1 MTVKASK
8 LAIAI
13 AVIGSFALATAAETF
28 AQAPSTP
35 RQYWNYAP
43 NSGISPDQNSLD
55 TLCAGHDWVG
65 KGACAF

>member
-1 MTVKASK
+1 MTIKASK

-13 AVIGSFALATAAETF
+13 AVIGSFALGTIGESF
-28 AQAPSTP
+28 AHAPSAP

-43 NSGISPDQNSLD
+43 NSGISPNQDSLD
-55 TLCAGHDWVG
+55 ALCAGYDWVG

>member
-13 AVIGSFALATAAETF
+13 AVIGSFALATAVESF
-28 AQAPSTP
+28 AQAPSAP
-35 RQYWNYAP
+35 RQYWDYAP
-43 NSGISPDQNSLD
+43 NSGTSPNQDSLD
-55 TLCAGHDWVG
+55 ALCAGYDWVG